1 MFFKNIEQLKFCK
14 IFRKL
19 ILNEKNYFLH
29 KAGPDIICDRERNS
43 AAVIFLCWLGRGSSV
58 GLLSPPP
65 PTLGTGEGVTIYRPS
80 LLPANEKK
88 LKFSS
93 HNFTYGNCGNR
104 V

>member
-1 MFFKNIEQLKFCK
+1 MK
-14 IFRKL
+14 
-19 ILNEKNYFLH
+19 KNYFLQ

-80 LLPANEKK
+80 LLPTNEKK
-88 LKFSS
+88 V
-93 HNFTYGNCGNR
+93 HIIFTCGNCGNN
-104 V
+104 VKKTDKN

>member
-1 MFFKNIEQLKFCK
+1 MK
-14 IFRKL
+14 
-19 ILNEKNYFLH
+19 KNYFLQ

-80 LLPANEKK
+80 LLPTKKKK
-88 LKFSS
+88 LIFLS
-93 HNFTYGNCGNR
+93 HNLYLR
-104 V
+104 KLWK